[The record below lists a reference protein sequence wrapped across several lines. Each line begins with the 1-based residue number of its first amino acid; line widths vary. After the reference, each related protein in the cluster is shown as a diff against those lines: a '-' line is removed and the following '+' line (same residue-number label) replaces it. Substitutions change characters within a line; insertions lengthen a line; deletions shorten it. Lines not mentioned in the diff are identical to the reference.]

1 MAVITEFEDNV
12 LTVTINR
19 PEAGNALN
27 SDVGDGLVAAF
38 ERAAQDDVRA
48 VILTGAGEKI
58 FCAGMDL

>member
-1 MAVITEFEDNV
+1 MAVDTDFRDNV

-27 SDVGDGLVAAF
+27 SEVGDGLVAAF
-38 ERAAQDDVRA
+38 ERATEDDVRA

-58 FCAGMDL
+58 